1 MNEIKIKNLSIISNN
16 KGDILKGFLKSENK
30 EFDVKEVYLS
40 EINPKEIKAWKM
52 HKEMTSNLI
61 AVKGE
66 VKIVIQTIDK
76 NFISEIISKKNY
88 KMITIPP
95 NIWFGFQCIS
105 DDSGLL
111 INISN
116 KEHEDLESKDI
127 EIDKIKFDWN

>member
-105 DDSGLL
+105 DETGLL